1 MFPLNDN
8 GMISGLLCGIL
19 FGYVLENAGFGSP
32 VKLSAQF
39 RLRDWAV
46 FKVMFTAIVVAAVG
60 LWLLRVGGLLKPDS
74 IAVPQAALVA
84 AAVGGAL
91 VGAGFA
97 VGGYCPGTSVAGL
110 FSGRMDALVFVVGVI
125 TGTAGFAVLY
135 GSTLK
140 SLKSAGLI
148 AEGDTFADAYE
159 VSDPVMIAILVVALI
174 GVFFVGSWFERRKG
188 GPITAQEAVEGA
200 CPTT

>member
-8 GMISGLLCGIL
+8 GMLSGLLCGIL

-39 RLRDWAV
+39 KLTDWAV

-60 LWLLRVGGLLKPDS
+60 LWLLRFAGLLRPDS

-97 VGGYCPGTSVAGL
+97 TGGYCPGTSVAGL
-110 FSGRMDALVFVVGVI
+110 FSGRLDALAFIVGVVL
-125 TGTAGFAVLY
+125 GTAGFAVFY
-135 GSTLK
+135 GAALK
-140 SLKSAGLI
+140 SIKSAGLI
-148 AEGDTFADAYE
+148 AEGDTFTDVYAVPE
-159 VSDPVMIAILVVALI
+159 PVVLAILGVALI
-174 GVFFVGSWFERRKG
+174 AVFYFGSWFERRG
-188 GPITAQEAVEGA
+188 SGTITAQQAVEGA
-200 CPTT
+200 R

>member
-19 FGYVLENAGFGSP
+19 FGYVLESAGFGSP

-110 FSGRMDALVFVVGVI
+110 FSGRIDALVFVVGVI
-125 TGTAGFAVLY
+125 TGTAGFAVFY
-135 GSTLK
+135 GTTLK

-159 VSDPVMIAILVVALI
+159 ISDPVMIAILVVALI

-188 GPITAQEAVEGA
+188 GPVTAQEAVEGA

>member
-8 GMISGLLCGIL
+8 GMISGLLCGVL

-39 RLRDWAV
+39 KLTDWAV
-46 FKVMFTAIVVAAVG
+46 FKVMFTAIVVAALG
-60 LWLLRVGGLLKPDS
+60 LWLLRLGGLLKPDS
-74 IAVPQAALVA
+74 IAVPQAAMAA

-110 FSGRMDALVFVVGVI
+110 FSGRLDALVFIAGVVL
-125 TGTAGFAVLY
+125 GTIGFAVFY
-135 GSTLK
+135 GAALKTLK
-140 SLKSAGLI
+140 ATWLI
-148 AEGDTFADAYE
+148 AEGDTFADAYAIPE
-159 VSDPVMIAILVVALI
+159 FVMLSVLCLALVA
-174 GVFFVGSWFERRKG
+174 VFYFGSWFERRG
-188 GPITAQEAVEGA
+188 SGTVTAEQAVEGA
-200 CPTT
+200 R

>member
-8 GMISGLLCGIL
+8 GMVSGLLCGIL

-39 RLRDWAV
+39 KLTDWAV

-60 LWLLRVGGLLKPDS
+60 LWLLRIGGLLRPDS
-74 IAVPQAALVA
+74 IAVPQAAIMA

-110 FSGRMDALVFVVGVI
+110 FSGRLDALVFIVGVLL
-125 TGTAGFAVLY
+125 GTTGFAVFY
-135 GSTLK
+135 GTALR
-140 SLKSAGLI
+140 SLKSAWLI
-148 AEGDTFADAYE
+148 AEGDTFTDVYAVPE
-159 VSDPVMIAILVVALI
+159 PVVLVVLGLALVA
-174 GVFFVGSWFERRKG
+174 VFYFGSWFERRG
-188 GPITAQEAVEGA
+188 TGTVTAQQAVEGA
-200 CPTT
+200 R

>member
-8 GMISGLLCGIL
+8 GMLSGLLCGIL

-39 RLRDWAV
+39 KLSDWAV

-60 LWLLRVGGLLKPDS
+60 LWLLRLVGLMPPDT
-74 IAVPQAALVA
+74 IAVPQAALMA
-84 AAVGGAL
+84 SAVGGVL

-110 FSGRMDALVFVVGVI
+110 FSGRLDALVFVVGVLL
-125 TGTAGFAVLY
+125 GTTGFALAY
-135 GSTLK
+135 GAAIK
-140 SLKSAGLI
+140 SLKAAWLI
-148 AEGDTFADAYE
+148 ADGDTFTEVYE
-159 VSDPVMIAILVVALI
+159 VPEPVVLVVLGLALI
-174 GVFFVGSWFERRKG
+174 AVFYFGSWFERRG
-188 GPITAQEAVEGA
+188 TGTVTAEQAVEGA
-200 CPTT
+200 R

>member
-8 GMISGLLCGIL
+8 GMVSGLLCGIL

-39 RLRDWAV
+39 KLSDWAV

-60 LWLLRVGGLLKPDS
+60 LWLLRLAGLMPPDS
-74 IAVPQAALVA
+74 VAVPQAALMA
-84 AAVGGAL
+84 SAVGGVL

-110 FSGRMDALVFVVGVI
+110 FSGRLDALVFIVGVVL
-125 TGTAGFAVLY
+125 GTTGFAVFY
-135 GSTLK
+135 GTALK
-140 SLKSAGLI
+140 SLKAAWLI
-148 AEGDTFADAYE
+148 AEGDTFTE
-159 VSDPVMIAILVVALI
+159 VYAVPELVVLAVLGLALI
-174 GVFFVGSWFERRKG
+174 AVFHFGSRFERRG
-188 GPITAQEAVEGA
+188 TGTVTAQQAVEGA
-200 CPTT
+200 R

>member
-60 LWLLRVGGLLKPDS
+60 LWALRLFGYLRPDS
-74 IAVPQAALVA
+74 IAVPQAALVGS
-84 AAVGGAL
+84 AVGGAL

-97 VGGYCPGTSVAGL
+97 AGGYCPGTSVAGV
-110 FSGRMDALVFVVGVI
+110 FSGRIDALVFVAGVVA
-125 TGTAGFAVLY
+125 GTASFSFLY
-135 GSTLK
+135 GATLK
-140 SLKSAGLI
+140 SLKSGGLI
-148 AEGDTFADAYE
+148 AEGDTFADAYSI
-159 VSDPVMIAILVVALI
+159 SDPVMLGILVAALVA
-174 GVFFVGSWFERRKG
+174 VFFVGAWFERRKG
-188 GPITAQEAVEGA
+188 GPVTAEEAVEGA
-200 CPTT
+200 CPLT

>member
-1 MFPLNDN
+1 MFPLNET
-8 GMISGLLCGIL
+8 GMLSGLLCGVL

-39 RLRDWAV
+39 KLTDWAV

-60 LWLLRVGGLLKPDS
+60 LWLLRFGGLLRPDS
-74 IAVPQAALVA
+74 IAVPQAALMA

-110 FSGRMDALVFVVGVI
+110 FSGRIDALVFILGVLL
-125 TGTAGFAVLY
+125 GTTGFAVFY
-135 GSTLK
+135 GTALR
-140 SLKSAGLI
+140 SLKSAWLLVD
-148 AEGDTFADAYE
+148 GDTFTDVYAVPE
-159 VSDPVMIAILVVALI
+159 PVVLAVLGLALI
-174 GVFFVGSWFERRKG
+174 AVFYFGSWFERRG
-188 GPITAQEAVEGA
+188 TGTITAVQAVEGA
-200 CPTT
+200 R

>member
-8 GMISGLLCGIL
+8 GMLSGLLCGIL

-39 RLRDWAV
+39 KLSDWAV

-60 LWLLRVGGLLKPDS
+60 LWLLRLAGLMPPDS
-74 IAVPQAALVA
+74 IAVPQAALMA
-84 AAVGGAL
+84 SAVGGVL

-110 FSGRMDALVFVVGVI
+110 FSGRLDALVFIVGVVL
-125 TGTAGFAVLY
+125 GTTGFAVAY
-135 GSTLK
+135 GAALK
-140 SLKSAGLI
+140 SLKAAWLI
-148 AEGDTFADAYE
+148 ADGDTFTE
-159 VSDPVMIAILVVALI
+159 VYAVPEPVVLAILGLALI
-174 GVFFVGSWFERRKG
+174 AVFYFGSWFERRG
-188 GPITAQEAVEGA
+188 TGTVTAQQAVEGA
-200 CPTT
+200 R

>member
-1 MFPLNDN
+1 MFPLNET
-8 GMISGLLCGIL
+8 GMLSGLLCGVL

-39 RLRDWAV
+39 KLTDWAV

-60 LWLLRVGGLLKPDS
+60 LWLLRFVGLLRPDS
-74 IAVPQAALVA
+74 IAVPQAALMA

-110 FSGRMDALVFVVGVI
+110 FSGRIDALVFILGVLL
-125 TGTAGFAVLY
+125 GTTGFAVFY
-135 GSTLK
+135 GTALR
-140 SLKSAGLI
+140 SLKSAWLLVD
-148 AEGDTFADAYE
+148 GDTFTDVYAVPE
-159 VSDPVMIAILVVALI
+159 PVVLAVLGLALI
-174 GVFFVGSWFERRKG
+174 AVFYFGSWFERRG
-188 GPITAQEAVEGA
+188 TGTITAVQAVEGA
-200 CPTT
+200 R

>member
-60 LWLLRVGGLLKPDS
+60 LWALRFFGVLRPDS
-74 IAVPQAALVA
+74 IAVPQAALVG

-97 VGGYCPGTSVAGL
+97 VGGYCPGTSVAGV
-110 FSGRMDALVFVVGVI
+110 FSGRIDALVFVAGVVA
-125 TGTAGFAVLY
+125 GTAGFSAVY
-135 GSTLK
+135 GATLK
-140 SLKSAGLI
+140 SLKSAGLLVM
-148 AEGDTFADAYE
+148 GDTFADAYE
-159 VSDPVMIAILVVALI
+159 VPDGLMIGILVAALI
-174 GVFFVGSWFERRKG
+174 GVFYLGSWFERRKG
-188 GPITAQEAVEGA
+188 GPVTAEEAVAGA
-200 CPTT
+200 CPLS

>member
-1 MFPLNDN
+1 MFPLNDD
-8 GMISGLLCGIL
+8 GMLSGLLCGIL

-60 LWLLRVGGLLKPDS
+60 LWTLRLFGVLRPDA
-74 IAVPQAALVA
+74 IAVPQAALVG

-97 VGGYCPGTSVAGL
+97 VGGYCPGTSVAGV
-110 FSGRMDALVFVVGVI
+110 FSGRIDALVFVVGVVA
-125 TGTAGFAVLY
+125 GTAGFSLFY
-135 GSTLK
+135 GAALK
-140 SLKSAGLI
+140 SLKSAGLLVM
-148 AEGDTFADAYE
+148 GDTFADAYAI
-159 VSDPVMIAILVVALI
+159 SDPLMLGILVAALVA
-174 GVFFVGSWFERRKG
+174 VFFLGSWFERRRG
-188 GPITAQEAVEGA
+188 GPVTAEEAVEGA
-200 CPTT
+200 CPLS

>member
-1 MFPLNDN
+1 M
-8 GMISGLLCGIL
+8 
-19 FGYVLENAGFGSP
+19 
-32 VKLSAQF
+32 
-39 RLRDWAV
+39 
-46 FKVMFTAIVVAAVG
+46 
-60 LWLLRVGGLLKPDS
+60 
-74 IAVPQAALVA
+74 
-84 AAVGGAL
+84 
-91 VGAGFA
+91 
-97 VGGYCPGTSVAGL
+97 AGL
-110 FSGRMDALVFVVGVI
+110 FSGRIDALVFVVGVI

-135 GSTLK
+135 GATLK

-188 GPITAQEAVEGA
+188 GPVTAQEAVEGA

>member
-60 LWLLRVGGLLKPDS
+60 LWLLRVGGMLKPDS

-110 FSGRMDALVFVVGVI
+110 FSGRMDALVFVVGVS
-125 TGTAGFAVLY
+125 TGTAGFAVFY
-135 GSTLK
+135 AATLNA
-140 SLKSAGLI
+140 LKSAGLI

-159 VSDPVMIAILVVALI
+159 ISDPVMIAILVVALI

-188 GPITAQEAVEGA
+188 GPVTAQEAVEGA
-200 CPTT
+200 CPTA

>member
-188 GPITAQEAVEGA
+188 GPVTAQEAVEGA

>member
-8 GMISGLLCGIL
+8 GMISGLLCGVL

-60 LWLLRVGGLLKPDS
+60 LYALRILGFLRPDS
-74 IAVPQAALVA
+74 IAVPQAALLGS
-84 AAVGGAL
+84 AVGGAL

-97 VGGYCPGTSVAGL
+97 AGGYCPGTSVAGV
-110 FSGRMDALVFVVGVI
+110 FSGRIDALVFVVGVVA
-125 TGTAGFAVLY
+125 GTAGFSFLY
-135 GSTLK
+135 GTTLK
-140 SLKSAGLI
+140 SLKSGGLI
-148 AEGDTFADAYE
+148 AEGDTFADAYSI
-159 VSDPVMIAILVVALI
+159 SDPVMLGILVAALVA
-174 GVFFVGSWFERRKG
+174 VFLLGSWFERRKG
-188 GPITAQEAVEGA
+188 GPVTAEEAVEGA
-200 CPTT
+200 CPLP

>member
-1 MFPLNDN
+1 MFPLNDD

-32 VKLSAQF
+32 VKLTAQF

-60 LWLLRVGGLLKPDS
+60 LWALRVFGYLRPDA
-74 IAVPQAALVA
+74 IAVPQAAIVA

-97 VGGYCPGTSVAGL
+97 MGGYCPGTSVAGV
-110 FSGRMDALVFVVGVI
+110 FSGRIDALVFIVGVVV
-125 TGTAGFAVLY
+125 GTAGFAAFY
-135 GSTLK
+135 GTTLK
-140 SLKSAGLI
+140 SLKAAGLI
-148 AEGDTFADAYE
+148 AEGDTFADAYQI
-159 VSDPVMIAILVVALI
+159 SDPVMLAILVVALVA
-174 GVFFVGSWFERRKG
+174 VFYVGSWFERRKG
-188 GPITAQEAVEGA
+188 GPVTAQEAVEGA
-200 CPTT
+200 CPTS

>member
-1 MFPLNDN
+1 MFPLNDS
-8 GMISGLLCGIL
+8 GMLSGLLCGVL

-39 RLRDWAV
+39 KLSDWAV

-60 LWLLRVGGLLKPDS
+60 LWLLRLGGLLRPDS

-97 VGGYCPGTSVAGL
+97 TGGYCPGTSVAGL
-110 FSGRMDALVFVVGVI
+110 FSGRLDALVFIVGVVLG
-125 TGTAGFAVLY
+125 TTAFAVFYGTA
-135 GSTLK
+135 LK
-140 SLKSAGLI
+140 SIKAAGLI
-148 AEGDTFADAYE
+148 AEGDTFTDVYAVPE
-159 VSDPVMIAILVVALI
+159 PVVLAILGVALI
-174 GVFFVGSWFERRKG
+174 AVFYLGSWFERRG
-188 GPITAQEAVEGA
+188 SGTVTAQQAVEGA
-200 CPTT
+200 R